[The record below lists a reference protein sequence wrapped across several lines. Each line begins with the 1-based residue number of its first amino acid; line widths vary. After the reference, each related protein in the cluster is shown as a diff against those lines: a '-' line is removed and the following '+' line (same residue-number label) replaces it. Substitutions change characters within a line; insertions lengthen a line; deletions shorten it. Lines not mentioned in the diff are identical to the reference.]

1 MSSDIKLEALAPKDD
16 LLPEEGTSFG
26 VYYKSLSSAFSNPK
40 IRNIALSGS
49 LGSGKSSIIRSFD
62 RERNGKKRFL
72 YVSLIDFSRAVPSGE
87 GKPYDQQQLEASLLD
102 QILSYCTSDKVP
114 ESSIRGIPEKFEFLD
129 FSAKALTLLGLSA
142 FVLIFHEKFG
152 KLAAMFGAPDNLRS
166 NFHVM
171 LYLFAA
177 IVLCGFVYR
186 ILLRCLPLLQA
197 SRFLFKYGDAEAEVD
212 LGKKRTSLDTHKF
225 ELAYIL
231 ERIGEE
237 HDYTVVFED
246 LERLDP
252 ATAVAIM
259 AKLREINTL
268 TNNHLQAQ
276 GNSQPIR
283 FLYAISDSTM
293 PAEYRTKFY
302 DCIIPVIPVSH
313 PLNSKVQLRKILETL
328 GFSDEWKDHLCD
340 ALADAFVD
348 YRTLLSM
355 RNEFQVLQALYDAK
369 SKHSNGSASTSA
381 AQNAPFLFAITAYR
395 ILLPE
400 WFEWTL
406 SPQGDGI
413 LPDLGSDDD
422 KTKFERSGRA
432 KAYHSVRKLFDNGL
446 LDKTSMR
453 LIIGEQALIEQWLK
467 VIRSAL
473 DKEIFDNGDERRI
486 RSITEAVQVVFRD
499 THSPPSQDPYEEFR
513 EAMYARLCTLCNK
526 KDRNQFILAAN
537 SLAAVSRADTANDWV
552 WGPPESE
559 IHLHLPWEFPIP
571 SDFTG
576 FLQNYLCWLDELSEA
591 PEEHPYAIRCLKA
604 LCEYYPEYQ
613 ENVLQCAEELLDSS
627 GTPDRKTIVQMKN
640 LWDTCPENTA
650 VALQYAKALA
660 KLAYEQEL
668 PECGETV
675 ALLKNL
681 WKTFPDN
688 QEIALRY
695 AMGLFN
701 LSNKQQLLE
710 RADTVA
716 LLKNLREE
724 YPDNQEIALRYAKVL
739 VNLSAEQQLP
749 ERAGTVALLKNLWEI
764 FPGNQ
769 EIALQYTMVLVNLS
783 AKQQLPELAD
793 TVALLKNLWEMF
805 PENQEIAHQYAMGLF
820 NFTANQELLECADT
834 VALLKKLWETFPDDQ
849 KIAHQYAM
857 GLVNLSANQ
866 ELPERA
872 NTVTLLKNLRDA
884 FQDNEEI
891 AHQYAMG
898 LFNLSNKQQLPELAD
913 TVALLKNLWK
923 TFPDNQE
930 IALRYAMGLFNLSNK
945 Q

>member
-40 IRNIALSGS
+40 IQNIALSGS

-72 YVSLIDFSRAVPSGE
+72 YVSLIDFSRAVANDK

-102 QILSYCTSDKVP
+102 QILSYCTSDKIP

-152 KLAAMFGAPDNLRS
+152 KLAAMFGAPDYLRS

-259 AKLREINTL
+259 SKLRELNAL

-313 PLNSKVQLRKILETL
+313 PLNSRNMFKDMLEEL
-328 GFSDEWKDHLCD
+328 GFGKAWEGALCR
-340 ALADAFVD
+340 ALSDAFVD
-348 YRTLLSM
+348 YRTLLNL
-355 RNEFQVLQALYDAK
+355 RNEFLVLRNLCAA
-369 SKHSNGSASTSA
+369 SNGQCGKAASHNEA
-381 AQNAPFLFAITAYR
+381 FLLAITAYK

-400 WFEWTL
+400 WFERTL

-413 LPDLGSDDD
+413 LPDFSSAKEKEEL
-422 KTKFERSGRA
+422 EEYLRQHGRE
-432 KAYHSVRKLFDNGL
+432 KALDAVQKLFACGL
-446 LDKTSMR
+446 LDNVSMR
-453 LIIGEQALIEQWLK
+453 LIIGEQQLIGQWLK
-467 VIRSAL
+467 VILFSL
-473 DKEIFDNGDERRI
+473 DRDIFDKDDEARITNIIDALEDAFKDTKLDPVQEPYADFRNVLAERLRKVSNGDDE
-486 RSITEAVQVVFRD
+486 
-499 THSPPSQDPYEEFR
+499 THFV
-513 EAMYARLCTLCNK
+513 LLV
-526 KDRNQFILAAN
+526 N
-537 SLAAVSRADTANDWV
+537 SLSAVSRKDVQDDWNWGTPETASRYADGLVKLYQTSPGNSHYLKDLRETF
-552 WGPPESE
+552 PENMKVPLRYATNLFNLSCMQQ
-559 IHLHLPWEFPIP
+559 LPERLETIDQLRELWNACQDNQGVALRYAMVLVNLSAE
-571 SDFTG
+571 
-576 FLQNYLCWLDELSEA
+576 QQLSE
-591 PEEHPYAIRCLKA
+591 R
-604 LCEYYPEYQ
+604 
-613 ENVLQCAEELLDSS
+613 AE
-627 GTPDRKTIVQMKN
+627 TI
-640 LWDTCPENTA
+640 
-650 VALQYAKALA
+650 
-660 KLAYEQEL
+660 
-668 PECGETV
+668 

-681 WKTFPDN
+681 RKEYPDNQEIALEYANGLFNLSNEQQLPECAETIALLKKLREEYPDN

-701 LSNKQQLLE
+701 LSNAQQLPE
-710 RADTVA
+710 RADTIA
-716 LLKNLREE
+716 LLKNLREIFP
-724 YPDNQEIALRYAKVL
+724 YDQEIALEHLKGLY
-739 VNLSAEQQLP
+739 NLTLDQAEGEIP
-749 ERAGTVALLKNLWEI
+749 ATVA
-764 FPGNQ
+764 
-769 EIALQYTMVLVNLS
+769 EIADLLREHPGIIPEFRERLDRHLS
-783 AKQQLPELAD
+783 RHPDRRELYR
-793 TVALLKNLWEMF
+793 
-805 PENQEIAHQYAMGLF
+805 P
-820 NFTANQELLECADT
+820 LLE
-834 VALLKKLWETFPDDQ
+834 
-849 KIAHQYAM
+849 
-857 GLVNLSANQ
+857 
-866 ELPERA
+866 
-872 NTVTLLKNLRDA
+872 
-884 FQDNEEI
+884 
-891 AHQYAMG
+891 
-898 LFNLSNKQQLPELAD
+898 LFDGAAAGS
-913 TVALLKNLWK
+913 
-923 TFPDNQE
+923 
-930 IALRYAMGLFNLSNK
+930 
-945 Q
+945 